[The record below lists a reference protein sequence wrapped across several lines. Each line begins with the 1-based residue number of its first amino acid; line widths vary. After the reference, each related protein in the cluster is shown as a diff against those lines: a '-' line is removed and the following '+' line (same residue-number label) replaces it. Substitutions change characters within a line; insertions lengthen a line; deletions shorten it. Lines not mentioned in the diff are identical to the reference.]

1 MIFTLL
7 YSSSLLKE
15 NEYRNIY
22 LYALGMVMYAVIHW
36 LIFSSI
42 GDKYE
47 LVQKYRYV
55 LYAIAAGDM
64 LFVSNKYKEFS
75 EKINI
80 SKHQKHHFS
89 NIEEVRDPPELQAT
103 NNPSQQIQQS
113 SECNKQICAAPPKDQ
128 TCTVP
133 KEQKDTT
140 SVASLPVYVSQQHVL
155 TQVTNNVRECSPDV
169 ELPVYTSHQHPLA
182 CEGMSI
188 RSNEC
193 SSRQQNVNDV
203 NMKVQNAGN
212 DTKKTEED

>member
-15 NEYRNIY
+15 NEHRNIY

-75 EKINI
+75 EKVSQ
-80 SKHQKHHFS
+80 SKHQKHHS
-89 NIEEVRDPPELQAT
+89 PNIEEVRDPPESQVT
-103 NNPSQQIQQS
+103 NNPSQQS
-113 SECNKQICAAPPKDQ
+113 SECNKQICAAPKEQLYSVPPKEQIYSGQPREQ
-128 TCTVP
+128 TYSVP

-140 SVASLPVYVSQQHVL
+140 SVASLPVYVPQQRVA
-155 TQVTNNVRECSPDV
+155 TQITNNAGECSPDV
-169 ELPVYTSHQHPLA
+169 DLPVYTSHQ
-182 CEGMSI
+182 
-188 RSNEC
+188 
-193 SSRQQNVNDV
+193 QNVNNVD
-203 NMKVQNAGN
+203 
-212 DTKKTEED
+212 DTKKTVKDD